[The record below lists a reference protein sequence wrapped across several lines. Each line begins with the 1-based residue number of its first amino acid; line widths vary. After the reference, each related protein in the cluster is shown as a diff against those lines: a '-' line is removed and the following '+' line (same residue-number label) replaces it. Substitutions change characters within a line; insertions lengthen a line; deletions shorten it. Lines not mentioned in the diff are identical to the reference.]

1 MTMVVT
7 ILGCGSSGGVP
18 RVASG
23 WGACDPANPKNR
35 RRRCSIMVEKS
46 GPNGTTI
53 VLVDTSPDLRDQLMG
68 AGISWIDG
76 VLYTHDHA
84 DHTHGIDDLR
94 PIVIHNRRRV
104 SVYME
109 PDMGERLKERFAYCF
124 DSAPGSPYPAIL
136 DAHEILP
143 PTPVVIEGEGGP
155 VIAEPFPVIHGPIV
169 ALGFRFGGLAY
180 TPDVSDIP
188 EESIELLRDL
198 DVWIIDALR
207 EATHISH
214 FTVDEALAW
223 IERIKPR
230 RAILTNM
237 HVDLDYEALKRRL
250 PANVE
255 PAYDGMRIEIAK
267 EGEV

>member
-1 MTMVVT
+1 MSSVAT

-18 RVASG
+18 RVADG
-23 WGACDPANPKNR
+23 WGKCDPENPRNR
-35 RRRCSIMVEKS
+35 RRRCSILVEKT
-46 GPNGTTI
+46 GPAGKTT
-53 VLVDTSPDLRDQLMG
+53 VLVDTTPDLRDQL
-68 AGISWIDG
+68 ISANVTWIDG

-109 PDMGERLKERFAYCF
+109 EGTGERLKERFSYAF
-124 DSAPGSPYPAIL
+124 TSPPGSPYPPIL
-136 DAHEILP
+136 DAHDIIP
-143 PTPVVIEGEGGP
+143 TTPVVVEGEGGRLL
-155 VIAEPFPVIHGPIV
+155 AEPFPVIHGPIV

-188 EESIELLRDL
+188 EESAELLHGL

-207 EATHISH
+207 ETPHISH
-214 FTVDEALAW
+214 FTVDDALAW
-223 IERIKPR
+223 IERVQPS

-237 HVDLDYEALKRRL
+237 HVDLDYETLKRRL
-250 PANVE
+250 PDNVV
-255 PAYDGMRIEIAK
+255 PAYDGMTIAFDDTA
-267 EGEV
+267 G

>member
-1 MTMVVT
+1 MAIVAT

-35 RRRCSIMVEKS
+35 RRRCSILVEKT
-46 GPNGTTI
+46 GPNGTTTVI
-53 VLVDTSPDLRDQLMG
+53 VDTTPDLREQLIG
-68 AGISWIDG
+68 ASVDWLDAVLIS
-76 VLYTHDHA
+76 HDHA

-94 PIVIHNRRRV
+94 PVVIHNRRRV

-109 PDMGERLKERFAYCF
+109 PDAGERLKERFSYCF
-124 DSAPGSPYPAIL
+124 DAPADSPYPPIL
-136 DAHEILP
+136 DSHDMPAL
-143 PTPVVIEGEGGP
+143 TPVVIDGEGGT
-155 VIAEPFPVIHGPIV
+155 ILAEPFPVVHGPTA

-188 EESIELLRDL
+188 EESVELLQDL

-207 EATHISH
+207 ETPHISH

-223 IERIKPR
+223 IDRIKPR

-237 HVDLDYEALKRRL
+237 HVDLDYETLKARL
-250 PANVE
+250 PETVV
-255 PAYDGMRIEIAK
+255 PAYDGMRIEFSEAD
-267 EGEV
+267 VT